1 MVITGRA
8 RARVCVCVCVCM
20 FSVCVGG
27 SLCMFVCVRVCARAR
42 LCVCVGG
49 GVRERVVNPL
59 TMFVQCITNRANKAN
74 SYLPMF

>member
-1 MVITGRA
+1 MHVCLRACLRA
-8 RARVCVCVCVCM
+8 RAFCVCVC
-20 FSVCVGG
+20 GG
-27 SLCMFVCVRVCARAR
+27 
-42 LCVCVGG
+42 GG